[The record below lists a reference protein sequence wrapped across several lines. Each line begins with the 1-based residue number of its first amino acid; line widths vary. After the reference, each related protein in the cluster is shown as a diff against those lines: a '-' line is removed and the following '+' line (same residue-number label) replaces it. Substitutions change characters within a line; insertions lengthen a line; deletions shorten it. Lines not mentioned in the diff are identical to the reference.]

1 MTAAEPR
8 LRLTA
13 TRVRAG
19 VWEAVLSGA
28 GDTPPAVTV
37 EHDGRTVTGVSLSPL
52 PDAAG
57 SYALRVPIPAEAV
70 ADGVQTIVVHAGE
83 GGVLGHVAIVA
94 GAALEADLRAEVEL
108 LRAELD
114 LLKRA
119 FRRHCVETAGPG

>member
-1 MTAAEPR
+1 MTAPAPG

-28 GDTPPAVTV
+28 GDAPPSVTV
-37 EHDGRTVTGVSLSPL
+37 EHDGRPVAGVSLSPL
-52 PDAAG
+52 TDVAG
-57 SYALRVPIPAEAV
+57 AYALRVPIPAEAV
-70 ADGVQTIVVHAGE
+70 ADGMQTLVVHAGE
-83 GGVLGHVAIVA
+83 GEVLGHVAVVA
-94 GAALEADLRAEVEL
+94 GSALEADLRAEVEL